1 MGMLVQTFV
10 SNAIETF
17 LNHRSRDYRISA
29 PLLVV
34 WGCVSLWGQD
44 RALYISF
51 QDRGSLLA
59 FTWKIKVCAESLVY
73 AAALETFS
81 RLLLS
86 LFCWF
91 FFFLRIFFLV
101 KKRKKKLPLSKAAK
115 RHFFLG
121 QILLCCVLFFII
133 SNDAFW
139 GSCSILELSGPPS
152 GAKLGFPFW
161 SETAFSQRMFFNG
174 VRVQWMCVS
183 RQTLPIG
190 IVSSPLTS
198 HEPTVA
204 ERATSKHV
212 FSEK

>member
-1 MGMLVQTFV
+1 MLVQTFV

-17 LNHRSRDYRISA
+17 LNRRSRDYRIST

-44 RALYISF
+44 RALSVSF

-86 LFCWF
+86 LFCCFF

-101 KKRKKKLPLSKAAK
+101 KKEKKTASFKGCQAAFLSWANLALLCTFFH
-115 RHFFLG
+115 HFERCFLG
-121 QILLCCVLFFII
+121 ILFYLRTVWPAEWRETGLSLLVRDRLLPANVL
-133 SNDAFW
+133 
-139 GSCSILELSGPPS
+139 
-152 GAKLGFPFW
+152 
-161 SETAFSQRMFFNG
+161 
-174 VRVQWMCVS
+174 
-183 RQTLPIG
+183 
-190 IVSSPLTS
+190 
-198 HEPTVA
+198 
-204 ERATSKHV
+204 
-212 FSEK
+212 